1 MRVST
6 LLNETVLMFLAAH
19 VFGSLRIIGIKI
31 GDTTFS
37 ITTLRLMTLCITV
50 KSVALGI
57 LENICFGM

>member
-1 MRVST
+1 
-6 LLNETVLMFLAAH
+6 LAAH

-31 GDTTFS
+31 GATTFS
-37 ITTLRLMTLCITV
+37 ITTLRLMTLCVTV